1 MSETTTKQETTGVL
15 SVLMYLF
22 HNHMGESCQILD
34 SEVTALSDQ
43 LQDAGF
49 DRESIDQALEWLGNL
64 TQSKLSLDD
73 MPDEEP
79 HVIRVYNEYECEIL
93 DTECRSY
100 LMMLEQLKILSPRLR
115 ELVIDLVIA
124 LEEEG
129 IDVSLIKWV
138 TLMVLYNETERQDAL
153 ANMELLVLN
162 DTVGGIN

>member
-1 MSETTTKQETTGVL
+1 
-15 SVLMYLF
+15 MYLF
-22 HNHMGESCQILD
+22 HNHMGESCHI
-34 SEVTALSDQ
+34 SEDEITSLSDE

-49 DRESIDQALEWLGNL
+49 DRESIIQALEWLDNL
-64 TQSKLSLDD
+64 TQSKLSLDN
-73 MPDEEP
+73 MPEADE
-79 HVIRVYNEYECEIL
+79 HVIRIYNDYECEIL
-93 DTECRSY
+93 DVECRSY